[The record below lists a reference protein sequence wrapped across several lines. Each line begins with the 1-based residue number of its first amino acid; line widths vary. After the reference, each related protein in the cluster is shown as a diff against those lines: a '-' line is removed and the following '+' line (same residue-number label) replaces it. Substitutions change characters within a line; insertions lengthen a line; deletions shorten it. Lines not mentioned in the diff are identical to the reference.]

1 MPARRRLQALSRHVV
16 AYNKPPVTASAA
28 ASAAAA
34 ATTLLSAGKVPRRV
48 AVADRPAIEQALREE
63 GVVVVTDLPGD
74 ESAPGYWEAAAAE
87 LPALCFGDALIPGEA
102 AVNAL
107 HHEDARTGQLM
118 QMQAKSGLEGEVL
131 NPAMREELLAQAEA
145 EGMPHF
151 STVPWKRSDYEGLPH
166 TDGCTC
172 AAMLAAGARTSQ
184 SVAGPARC
192 TPPVCFVLPC
202 LVSYRPGAP
211 CRCVRR
217 PCAGLHFPRSRV
229 PE

>member
-87 LPALCFGDALIPGEA
+87 LPALCFGDVRLGNPRMEQGNEQQVPSEPPSYALTPRDCAQLFERAVKAELSNNYVIVHGSSAHRRMFLDIESTREA
-102 AVNAL
+102 L
-107 HHEDARTGQLM
+107 G
-118 QMQAKSGLEGEVL
+118 
-131 NPAMREELLAQAEA
+131 
-145 EGMPHF
+145 
-151 STVPWKRSDYEGLPH
+151 YEPQ
-166 TDGCTC
+166 DGT
-172 AAMLAAGARTSQ
+172 A
-184 SVAGPARC
+184 
-192 TPPVCFVLPC
+192 
-202 LVSYRPGAP
+202 
-211 CRCVRR
+211 
-217 PCAGLHFPRSRV
+217 FPRV
-229 PE
+229 ATGDLTFGGKM